1 LRHALADY
9 LSFARGLKCSA
20 DEIIVCAGTAE
31 TVRLLSAALNWPGR
45 RVGVENPGYAA
56 IRNVLHRIAVEWVP
70 IDATDPATMS
80 EQLESMPPLSGLY
93 LTPNHQYPLG
103 HRLDEALRRTLID
116 WADHTDTVIVEDDY
130 DGEFY
135 FGIAPS
141 TSMAGLSPT
150 SNVVFVGAMSKVLDP
165 GLRLAFMR
173 VPPQLLNA
181 VHSARDDFGPTVPTA
196 IQHGIA
202 AFIASGEL
210 SRHIAR
216 ARRTYADRR
225 RAMLQELRTL
235 TAVKNLV
242 GIEAGLHVVA
252 ELAPTVDVV
261 KVISEALQRGIALE
275 NLDDLRC
282 GPTSGPPGLV
292 LGYSGYPVA
301 GLRRAM
307 AVLRECPELGSG

>member
-1 LRHALADY
+1 
-9 LSFARGLKCSA
+9 
-20 DEIIVCAGTAE
+20 
-31 TVRLLSAALNWPGR
+31 
-45 RVGVENPGYAA
+45 
-56 IRNVLHRIAVEWVP
+56 
-70 IDATDPATMS
+70 
-80 EQLESMPPLSGLY
+80 
-93 LTPNHQYPLG
+93 
-103 HRLDEALRRTLID
+103 
-116 WADHTDTVIVEDDY
+116 
-130 DGEFY
+130 
-135 FGIAPS
+135 
-141 TSMAGLSPT
+141 
-150 SNVVFVGAMSKVLDP
+150 MSKVLDP